1 MAANDHIIGIV
12 QTVAED
18 SQSGQ
23 QLIVGGLSTEILDDT
38 ATPYV
43 MAPIGY
49 KFFAPPTGTQVFGAA
64 ERVVPPQGFLL
75 VKVRANTASKA
86 FDSIGS
92 TSGALRLSVLEQDLT
107 NLKKDP
113 VTRTLTEVDR
123 NTTRVPDDL
132 TWSSSTAV
140 YNEAYAFQP
149 GNGRAWI
156 QSGPF
161 AADFRTT
168 A

>member
-1 MAANDHIIGIV
+1 MAANDNIAGVV

-18 SQSGQ
+18 SQNGQ
-23 QLIVGGLSTEILDDT
+23 SLIINGLATAVLSAT

-43 MAPIGY
+43 MPAIGY
-49 KFFAPPTGTQVFGAA
+49 RYFQPPAGTQVFGADQK
-64 ERVVPPQGFLL
+64 VVPPQGFLL

-86 FDSIGS
+86 FDSVGS
-92 TSGALRLSVLEQDLT
+92 TSGFIRLSVLEQDLT

-113 VTRTLTEVDR
+113 ITRTLTEVDR
-123 NTTRVPDDL
+123 NTSRVPDDL
-132 TWSSSTAV
+132 TWSSSTSV
-140 YNEAYAFQP
+140 FNEAYAFQP

-156 QSGPF
+156 QAGPF
-161 AADFRTT
+161 GADFRTT